1 VERLLLLLIKRLFG
15 KSGAGGGARNGA
27 QEPPESVV
35 ARIRAGEDQ
44 LRESFIA
51 DYRPYIAKSASRFCK
66 RYIDP
71 SRDDEY
77 SIALAAFNE
86 AIDGFDGNAGKSFL
100 GFADTVIRRRLIDYV
115 RKERRHARSLP
126 MSVFENEQSGES
138 PLNAAETA
146 GAMDA
151 YVSERLSESR
161 RLEIEALAERLAQC
175 GISFADLADRSPR
188 HADSRALLL
197 GISASLAR
205 RPELLDVM
213 ERHGRLPIKELMECC
228 RVSRKTLERNRKY
241 IMAAALILSGD
252 YPLLQSYL
260 LPAVQE
266 AAVSKEVGS

>member
-1 VERLLLLLIKRLFG
+1 MLLLLIKRLFG
-15 KSGAGGGARNGA
+15 KPGPGAAGNAA
-27 QEPPESVV
+27 QEPPETVV
-35 ARIRAGEDQ
+35 ARIRAGDDA

-51 DYRPYIAKSASRFCK
+51 DYRPYIAKAASRFCK

-71 SRDDEY
+71 SRDDEF

-86 AIDGFDGNAGKSFL
+86 AIDGYNDDAGKSFL

-115 RKERRHARSLP
+115 RKEQRHARSLP
-126 MSVFENEQSGES
+126 MSAFEGEQAGES
-138 PLNAAETA
+138 PVNAAETA
-146 GAMDA
+146 GALDA

-161 RLEIEALAERLAQC
+161 RLEIEALAERLGQC
-175 GISFADLADRSPR
+175 GITFADLADRSPR

-197 GISASLAR
+197 GISAELAS
-205 RPELLDVM
+205 RPELMAAM

-260 LPAVQE
+260 QPAVQE
-266 AAVSKEVGS
+266 AAASKEVGT